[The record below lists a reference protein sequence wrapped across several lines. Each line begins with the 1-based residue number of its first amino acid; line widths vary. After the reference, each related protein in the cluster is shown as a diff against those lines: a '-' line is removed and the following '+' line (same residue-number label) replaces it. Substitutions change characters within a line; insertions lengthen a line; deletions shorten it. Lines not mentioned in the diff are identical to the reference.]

1 MNIKKS
7 PEELQGKLNSGKGA
21 DNISTE
27 DLTIELNELE
37 SDLENEIVETPNT
50 TNETQEEL
58 FLDDIKL
65 YHFILKQL

>member
-37 SDLENEIVETPNT
+37 SEIVETPNT

-58 FLDDIKL
+58 FLDDINL